1 MTTTKIVR
9 SSCGGLNS
17 CRSSCYQRLSRSH
30 DEQQWVIIT
39 SLALLIIVFIIFF
52 IEKLLPFPGQSKVH
66 KELRSQ
72 AGFQIVSWQSQ
83 ARPRSSSRG
92 VGASFPS
99 RFDACSG
106 LCMSKLQRSGT
117 IYYMTFAFTPGI
129 RDSGEKKVCA
139 SWGTWASTFQCAAD
153 FKELL
158 PIF

>member
-30 DEQQWVIIT
+30 DEQKWVIIT

-52 IEKLLPFPGQSKVH
+52 IEQLLPFPGQSKVH

-83 ARPRSSSRG
+83 ARPRSSSSG

-99 RFDACSG
+99 RFDASSG
-106 LCMSKLQRSGT
+106 LCMSKLQIKWNYLLYDLHVYSWHSRFG
-117 IYYMTFAFTPGI
+117 
-129 RDSGEKKVCA
+129 REKSKRFV
-139 SWGTWASTFQCAAD
+139 GHVGVD
-153 FKELL
+153 L
-158 PIF
+158 PMCR